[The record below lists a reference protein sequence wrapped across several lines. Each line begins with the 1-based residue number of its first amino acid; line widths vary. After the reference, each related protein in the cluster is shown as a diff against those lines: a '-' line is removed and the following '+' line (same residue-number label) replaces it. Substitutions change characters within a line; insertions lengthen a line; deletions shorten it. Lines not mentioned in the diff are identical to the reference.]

1 MRIWFVSPVPSGER
15 RLARL
20 APLARILRAD
30 AVAALPAWLAARV
43 ITLAA
48 LELAR
53 FLSTHLQVAD
63 PAIAQRAHEGLLS
76 WDAAWYR
83 DIAIHGY
90 RALPQDAL
98 RFFPLL
104 PFVVRALRFLFAG
117 NAGVTLLAVTN
128 VAALVLGML
137 IHRLALWETGDEG
150 LARRATWL
158 VAIAPPAFVLVMGYS
173 EGLFM
178 TFAVGMFLAL
188 RSKHWLWA
196 CALGILAGMTRPVGI
211 LLVVPA
217 VVEAAR
223 GIRQVPWRG
232 LVTRAL
238 AVAGP
243 ALGCGSFL
251 LWAQVAYGDGM
262 LPIHIQQQVRLR
274 GPLLDPFRA
283 VLHESKGIVNGQHI
297 GSGLHVP
304 WVIGLAVL
312 AVVCLRRWPLSYGL
326 FVIPVLIAAASS
338 SNLDSFERYGLS
350 AFPLILAGA
359 ALTASGRVERVVL
372 TVSAAAMGGYA
383 VLAFLNASVP

>member
-1 MRIWFVSPVPSGER
+1 M
-15 RLARL
+15 
-20 APLARILRAD
+20 LRVD
-30 AVAALPAWLAARV
+30 VLAALPAWLAARV
-43 ITLAA
+43 ITVAA
-48 LELAR
+48 LEMSR
-53 FLSTHLQVAD
+53 FLSTHLQVTD
-63 PAIAQRAHEGLLS
+63 PAIIRRAHDGLLS

-83 DIAIHGY
+83 DIAVHGY

-104 PFVVRALRFLFAG
+104 PLLVRALRFVFAG
-117 NAGVTLLAVTN
+117 DAGVTLLV
-128 VAALVLGML
+128 VANGSALVLAML
-137 IHRLALWETGDEG
+137 LHRLVLLETGDAR

-178 TFAVGMFLAL
+178 ALAVGMFIAL

-196 CALGILAGMTRPVGI
+196 GALGVLAGLARPLGI

-217 VVEAAR
+217 AVEVAY
-223 GIRQVPWRG
+223 GIRQASGKG
-232 LVTRAL
+232 LAARAV

-243 ALGCGSFL
+243 VVGTGSFL
-251 LWAQVAYGDGM
+251 LWAQVAYGDGL
-262 LPIHIQQQVRLR
+262 LPLHVQQQTRLR
-274 GPLLDPFRA
+274 GHLLDPLRA
-283 VLHESKGIVNGQHI
+283 VLHESRGLVHGQHI

-326 FVIPVLIAAASS
+326 FAVPMLVAAASS
-338 SNLDSFERYGLS
+338 ANLDSFERYGLS
-350 AFPLILAGA
+350 AFPLLLAGA
-359 ALTASGRVERVVL
+359 SLTASGRVERVVL
-372 TVSAAAMGGYA
+372 AVSAAAMGGYA